1 MTRTRVAEVK
11 RERRKALFL
20 REMSTLIQSIASDE
34 PAVAGVYV
42 THVDIS
48 PNSGILYV
56 YFAAFKEPGEEAFK
70 TALSVLKLYK
80 PSIRKAFAQRIQT
93 RYAPDIVFVF
103 NKVKERER
111 RVNDLL
117 DKVIQDLNPT
127 KPATQ
132 EEDSEADKASDKD

>member
-20 REMSTLIQSIASDE
+20 REMSTLIQELTQDE
-34 PAVAGVYV
+34 PASAGVYI

-48 PNSGILYV
+48 PNSGIVYV
-56 YFAAFKEPGEEAFK
+56 YFATYKEPGEEIFK
-70 TALSVLKLYK
+70 QALEVLKLYK

-93 RYAPDIVFVF
+93 RYAPDLVFVY

-111 RVNDLL
+111 RVNELL
-117 DKVIQDLNPT
+117 DKVSQDLNPA
-127 KPATQ
+127 KPTAQ
-132 EEDSEADKASDKD
+132 VEEPEADENE